1 MLEDFLVTRL
11 GSFELLRSDIENL
24 EEYDKHLVLK

>member
-1 MLEDFLVTRL
+1 MLEDFLVTHL
-11 GSFELLRSDIENL
+11 GSFELLRPDIENL

>member
-1 MLEDFLVTRL
+1 MLEDFLVTHL